1 MKKILTGLLGMFL
14 VFAVMNTTAF
24 ADTKEMRGAWIST
37 VWNLDWP
44 TVGSRNNQAQQ
55 KQEFVTLL
63 DKLQATGLNSVI
75 VQVRPKGDA
84 LYSSSLNPWSD
95 ILTGTQ
101 GKNPGYDPL
110 AFMIEETHKRGME
123 FHAWFN
129 PYRITTSGTDVNA
142 LASTHLARKY
152 PSLVMKH
159 EWVEDGKK
167 QSALVYNPGLPEVRK
182 HIIDTVAEVVR
193 NYKVDGIHFDD
204 YFYPRG
210 TYDDSIAYKNYGNGM
225 SLENW
230 RRNNGDLLIK
240 EVNTKIKSIN
250 SSVSFGVSPRGIW
263 KNATTDPAGSATKGG
278 QSYYD
283 IYCDSVAWIKN
294 GWVDYI
300 NPQIYWTFEN
310 SVAPYGVLVDWWAK
324 QVKGTNVKLYI
335 GHDVSK
341 TEVASQIETQVN
353 YSRGNSEVDGNI
365 FFRAKFICENSTLQ
379 SKLRQ
384 LNKFTHK
391 QLKGINRYETSV
403 KVSKEGWSSSNT
415 VLLVNGYA
423 NADGLVAT
431 PLASAYGAPIILSEK
446 NSLPSE
452 TKAEIK
458 RLNPSKVI
466 FIGGKT
472 VLSDSLKKQLQEI
485 KPNLEIERIGG
496 ATRFDTSLLV
506 AKKLDTIVDV
516 NKSYVCYGL
525 GEADALSIAA
535 KAGEDKS
542 PIILAEKN
550 AIPKSTIDWLRIES
564 LQTAYFIGGTTNIT
578 KAVISQMNSITSSD
592 VSGNRVA
599 GNNRYDTNAA
609 VIKKFYTN
617 SVQSGISVTKGLVLA
632 DALTSGPL
640 AAKLKTPIVLVDTEL
655 SNNQKKVL
663 STKQASLVYEI
674 GGGIN
679 PSAVQDVINRVR

>member
-1 MKKILTGLLGMFL
+1 MKKILTGLLGIFL
-14 VFAVMNTTAF
+14 VFSVMNTTAF

-44 TVGSRNNQAQQ
+44 TVGARNNVAQQ
-55 KQEFVTLL
+55 KQEYIALL
-63 DKLQATGLNSVI
+63 DKLQAAGLNSVI

-84 LYSSSLNPWSD
+84 LYNSSLNPWSD

-129 PYRITTSGTDVNA
+129 PYRITTSGTDVNT
-142 LASTHLARKY
+142 LASNNMARKN
-152 PSLVMKH
+152 PSWAIAYNNALYYDPGNPQVVNYLV
-159 EWVEDGKK
+159 E
-167 QSALVYNPGLPEVRK
+167 
-182 HIIDTVAEVVR
+182 TVAEVVK

-204 YFYPRG
+204 YFYPSKSFN
-210 TYDDSIAYKNYGNGM
+210 DDTSYSKYGNGI
-225 SLENW
+225 NKDDW
-230 RRNNGDLLIK
+230 RRAN
-240 EVNTKIKSIN
+240 VNTLIQKVHAKINSIN

-263 KNATTDPAGSATKGG
+263 KNASSDPAGSATNGG

-310 SVAPYGVLVDWWAK
+310 SAAPYGVLVDWWAK
-324 QVKGTNVKLYI
+324 QVQGTNVKLYI

-341 TEVASQIETQVN
+341 TEVSNQIEKQVN
-353 YSRGNSEVDGNI
+353 YSRANSEVDGNI
-365 FFRAKFICENSTLQ
+365 YFRAKFISENSTLQ
-379 SKLRQ
+379 SKLKQ
-384 LNKFTHK
+384 LNKVTHK
-391 QLKGINRYETSV
+391 QLKGLNRYETSV
-403 KVSKEGWSSSNT
+403 KVSKEGWSSANT

-466 FIGGKT
+466 LIGGKT

-485 KPNLEIERIGG
+485 KPNLDIDRIGG

-535 KAGEDKS
+535 KAGEDKA

-550 AIPKSTIDWLRIES
+550 AIPKSTIDWLRGES

-617 SVQSGISVTKGLVLA
+617 SGQSGISVTKGLVLA

-655 SNNQKKVL
+655 SNNQKQVL

>member
-44 TVGSRNNQAQQ
+44 TVGAKNNMAQQ
-55 KQEFVTLL
+55 KQEYIALL
-63 DKLQATGLNSVI
+63 DKLQAAGLNSVI

-84 LYSSSLNPWSD
+84 LYNSSLNPWSD

-142 LASTHLARKY
+142 LASNNMARKN
-152 PSLVMKH
+152 PSWAIAYNNALYYDPGNPQVVNYLV
-159 EWVEDGKK
+159 E
-167 QSALVYNPGLPEVRK
+167 
-182 HIIDTVAEVVR
+182 TVAEVVK

-204 YFYPRG
+204 YFYPSKSFN
-210 TYDDSIAYKNYGNGM
+210 DDTSYSKYGNGI
-225 SLENW
+225 NKDDW
-230 RRNNGDLLIK
+230 RRAN
-240 EVNTKIKSIN
+240 VNTLIQKVYTKINSIN

-263 KNATTDPAGSATKGG
+263 KNASSDPAGSATNGG

-310 SVAPYGVLVDWWAK
+310 SAAPYGTLVDWWAK

-335 GHDVSK
+335 GHDVSN
-341 TEVASQIETQVN
+341 TEVANQIETQVN
-353 YSRGNSEVDGNI
+353 YNRSNSEVNGSI
-365 FFRAKFICENSTLQ
+365 YFRAKFISENSTLQ
-379 SKLRQ
+379 SKLKQ
-384 LNKFTHK
+384 LNKVTHK
-391 QLKGINRYETSV
+391 QLKGLNRYETSV
-403 KVSKEGWSSSNT
+403 KVSKEGWSSANT

-431 PLASAYGAPIILSEK
+431 PLASAYGAPILLS
-446 NSLPSE
+446 SADTLPKS
-452 TKAEIK
+452 TKAELK

-466 FIGGKT
+466 LIGGKT

-485 KPNLEIERIGG
+485 KPNLEVNRIGG

-506 AKKLDTIVDV
+506 AKKLDTIVDA
-516 NKSYVCYGL
+516 NKSYVCYGF

-535 KAGEDKS
+535 KAGEDKC
-542 PIILAEKN
+542 PIILAKKD
-550 AIPKSTIDWLRIES
+550 AIPKSTLDWLRGES

-599 GNNRYDTNAA
+599 GINRYDTNAA

-640 AAKLKTPIVLVDTEL
+640 AAKLKTPIVLVNTEL
-655 SNNQKKVL
+655 SNNQKQVL

>member
-55 KQEFVTLL
+55 KQEFITLL

-142 LASTHLARKY
+142 LASNNMARKN
-152 PSLVMKH
+152 PS
-159 EWVEDGKK
+159 WAIAYNN
-167 QSALVYNPGLPEVRK
+167 ALYYDPGNPEVVNYLVE
-182 HIIDTVAEVVR
+182 TVAEVVK

-204 YFYPRG
+204 YFYPSKSFNDG
-210 TYDDSIAYKNYGNGM
+210 TSYNKYGNGI
-225 SLENW
+225 NKDDW
-230 RRNNGDLLIK
+230 RRAN
-240 EVNTKIKSIN
+240 VNTLIQKVYTKINSIN

-403 KVSKEGWSSSNT
+403 KKVG
-415 VLLVNGYA
+415 
-423 NADGLVAT
+423 VAQ
-431 PLASAYGAPIILSEK
+431 IL
-446 NSLPSE
+446 
-452 TKAEIK
+452 
-458 RLNPSKVI
+458 
-466 FIGGKT
+466 
-472 VLSDSLKKQLQEI
+472 
-485 KPNLEIERIGG
+485 
-496 ATRFDTSLLV
+496 
-506 AKKLDTIVDV
+506 
-516 NKSYVCYGL
+516 YY
-525 GEADALSIAA
+525 
-535 KAGEDKS
+535 
-542 PIILAEKN
+542 
-550 AIPKSTIDWLRIES
+550 
-564 LQTAYFIGGTTNIT
+564 
-578 KAVISQMNSITSSD
+578 
-592 VSGNRVA
+592 
-599 GNNRYDTNAA
+599 
-609 VIKKFYTN
+609 
-617 SVQSGISVTKGLVLA
+617 
-632 DALTSGPL
+632 
-640 AAKLKTPIVLVDTEL
+640 
-655 SNNQKKVL
+655 
-663 STKQASLVYEI
+663 
-674 GGGIN
+674 
-679 PSAVQDVINRVR
+679 

>member
-44 TVGSRNNQAQQ
+44 TVGARNNQAQQ
-55 KQEFVTLL
+55 KQEFITLL

-84 LYSSSLNPWSD
+84 LYNSSLNPWSD

-142 LASTHLARKY
+142 LASNNMARKN
-152 PSLVMKH
+152 PSWAIAYNKALYYDPGNPQVVNYLV
-159 EWVEDGKK
+159 E
-167 QSALVYNPGLPEVRK
+167 
-182 HIIDTVAEVVR
+182 TVAEVVK

-204 YFYPRG
+204 YFYPSKSFNDN
-210 TYDDSIAYKNYGNGM
+210 TSYSKYGNGI
-225 SLENW
+225 NKDDW
-230 RRNNGDLLIK
+230 RRANVNALIQK
-240 EVNTKIKSIN
+240 VYTKINSID

-263 KNATTDPAGSATKGG
+263 KNASSDPAGSATHGG

-300 NPQIYWTFEN
+300 NPQIYWSFEN
-310 SVAPYGVLVDWWAK
+310 SAAPYGTLVDWWAK

-341 TEVASQIETQVN
+341 TEVANQIEKQVN
-353 YSRGNSEVDGNI
+353 YSRANSEVDGNI
-365 FFRAKFICENSTLQ
+365 YFRAKFISENSTLQ
-379 SKLRQ
+379 SKLKQ
-384 LNKFTHK
+384 LNKVTHK
-391 QLKGINRYETSV
+391 QLKGLNRYETSV
-403 KVSKEGWSSSNT
+403 KVSKEGWSSANT

-431 PLASAYGAPIILSEK
+431 PLASAYGAPILLS
-446 NSLPSE
+446 SADTLPES
-452 TKAEIK
+452 TKTELK

-466 FIGGKT
+466 LIGGKT

-485 KPNLEIERIGG
+485 KPDLEVNRIGG
-496 ATRFDTSLLV
+496 DTRFDTSLLV
-506 AKKLDTIVDV
+506 AKKLDTIVDA
-516 NKSYVCYGL
+516 NKSYVCYGF

-542 PIILAEKN
+542 PIILAKKD
-550 AIPKSTIDWLRIES
+550 AIPKGTLDWLRGES

-578 KAVISQMNSITSSD
+578 KSVISQMNSITSSD

-599 GNNRYDTNAA
+599 GINRYDTNAA

-617 SVQSGISVTKGLVLA
+617 SVQSGISVAKGLVLA

-640 AAKLKTPIVLVDTEL
+640 AAKLKTPIVLVNTEL
-655 SNNQKKVL
+655 SNNQKQVL
-663 STKQASLVYEI
+663 STKQASLLYEI

>member
-44 TVGSRNNQAQQ
+44 TVGSRNNEAQQ
-55 KQEFVTLL
+55 KQEFITLL

-84 LYSSSLNPWSD
+84 LYNSSLNPWSD

-142 LASTHLARKY
+142 LASNNMARKN
-152 PSLVMKH
+152 PS
-159 EWVEDGKK
+159 WAIAYNN
-167 QSALVYNPGLPEVRK
+167 ALYYDPGNPEVVNYLVE
-182 HIIDTVAEVVR
+182 TVAEVVK

-204 YFYPRG
+204 YFYPSKSFN
-210 TYDDSIAYKNYGNGM
+210 DDTSYNKYGNGI
-225 SLENW
+225 NKDDW
-230 RRNNGDLLIK
+230 RRAN
-240 EVNTKIKSIN
+240 VNTLIQKVYTKINSID

-263 KNATTDPAGSATKGG
+263 KNASTDPAGSATNGG

-310 SVAPYGVLVDWWAK
+310 SAAPYGTLVDWWAK

-341 TEVASQIETQVN
+341 TEVASQIEKQVN
-353 YSRGNSEVDGNI
+353 YSRANSEVDGNI
-365 FFRAKFICENSTLQ
+365 YFRAKFISENSTLQ
-379 SKLRQ
+379 SKLKQ

-431 PLASAYGAPIILSEK
+431 PLASAYGAPILLS
-446 NSLPSE
+446 SADTLPES
-452 TKAEIK
+452 TKTELK

-466 FIGGKT
+466 LIGGKG
-472 VLSDSLKKQLQEI
+472 VLYDKLINEI
-485 KPNLEIERIGG
+485 KSIKSSITVERLGG
-496 ATRFDTSLLV
+496 STRYDTSLLV
-506 AKKLDTIVDV
+506 AKRLDTISDT
-516 NKSYVCYGL
+516 NKAYICYGY
-525 GEADALSIAA
+525 GEADALSISV
-535 KAGEDKS
+535 KAGEDRQ
-542 PIILAEKN
+542 PIILSETNSLKASSFEWLKGEK
-550 AIPKSTIDWLRIES
+550 
-564 LQTAYFIGGTTNIT
+564 LQNAYFIGGTGIIGNS
-578 KAVISQMNSITSSD
+578 VISQMNSITSSD

-617 SVQSGISVTKGLVLA
+617 SGQSGISVTKGLVLA

-679 PSAVQDVINRVR
+679 PSAVQDVINRVK

>member
-14 VFAVMNTTAF
+14 VFAIMNTTAF

-44 TVGSRNNQAQQ
+44 TVGAKNNEAQQ
-55 KQEFVTLL
+55 KQEFITLL

-84 LYSSSLNPWSD
+84 LYNSSLNPWSD

-142 LASTHLARKY
+142 LASNNMARKN
-152 PSLVMKH
+152 PS
-159 EWVEDGKK
+159 WAIAYNN
-167 QSALVYNPGLPEVRK
+167 ALYYDPGNPEVVNYLVE
-182 HIIDTVAEVVR
+182 TVAEVVK
-193 NYKVDGIHFDD
+193 NYRVDGIHFDD
-204 YFYPRG
+204 YFYPSKSFN
-210 TYDDSIAYKNYGNGM
+210 DDTSYSKYGNGI
-225 SLENW
+225 NKDDW
-230 RRNNGDLLIK
+230 RRANVNTLIQK
-240 EVNTKIKSIN
+240 VNTKINSID

-263 KNATTDPAGSATKGG
+263 KNASTDPAGSATNGG

-283 IYCDSVAWIKN
+283 IYCDSVKWIKS

-310 SVAPYGVLVDWWAK
+310 SAAPYGTLVDWWAK

-341 TEVASQIETQVN
+341 TEVASQIEKQVN
-353 YSRGNSEVDGNI
+353 YSRANSEADGNI
-365 FFRAKFICENSTLQ
+365 YFRAKFISENSTLQ
-379 SKLRQ
+379 SKLKQ

-403 KVSKEGWSSSNT
+403 KVSKEGWSSANT

-431 PLASAYGAPIILSEK
+431 PLASAYGAPILLS
-446 NSLPSE
+446 SADTLPES
-452 TKAEIK
+452 TKTELK

-466 FIGGKT
+466 LIGGKT

-485 KPNLEIERIGG
+485 KPDLEVNRIGG
-496 ATRFDTSLLV
+496 DTRFDTSLLV
-506 AKKLDTIVDV
+506 AKKLDTIVDA
-516 NKSYVCYGL
+516 NKSYVCYGF

-542 PIILAEKN
+542 PIILAKKD
-550 AIPKSTIDWLRIES
+550 AIPKGTLDWLRGES

-578 KAVISQMNSITSSD
+578 KSVISQMNSITSSD

-599 GNNRYDTNAA
+599 GINRYDTNAA

-617 SVQSGISVTKGLVLA
+617 SVQSGISVAKGLVLA

-640 AAKLKTPIVLVDTEL
+640 AAKLKTPIVLVNTEL
-655 SNNQKKVL
+655 SNNQKQVL

-679 PSAVQDVINRVR
+679 PSTVQDVINRVR

>member
-55 KQEFVTLL
+55 KQEFITLL

-84 LYSSSLNPWSD
+84 LYNSSLNPWSD

-142 LASTHLARKY
+142 LASNNMARNN
-152 PSLVMKH
+152 PSWAIAYNNALYYDPGNPQVVNYLV
-159 EWVEDGKK
+159 E
-167 QSALVYNPGLPEVRK
+167 
-182 HIIDTVAEVVR
+182 TVAEVVK

-204 YFYPRG
+204 YFYPSKSFN
-210 TYDDSIAYKNYGNGM
+210 DDTSYSKYGNGI
-225 SLENW
+225 NKDDW
-230 RRNNGDLLIK
+230 RRAN
-240 EVNTKIKSIN
+240 VNTLIQKVYTKINSIN

-263 KNATTDPAGSATKGG
+263 KNASSDPAGSATNGG

-300 NPQIYWTFEN
+300 NPQIYWAFEN
-310 SVAPYGVLVDWWAK
+310 SAAPYGTLVDWWAK

-341 TEVASQIETQVN
+341 TEVANQIEKQVN
-353 YSRGNSEVDGNI
+353 YSRANSEVDGNI
-365 FFRAKFICENSTLQ
+365 YFRAKFISENSTLQ
-379 SKLRQ
+379 SKLKQ
-384 LNKFTHK
+384 LNKVTHK
-391 QLKGINRYETSV
+391 QLKGLNRYETSV
-403 KVSKEGWSSSNT
+403 KVSKEGWSSANT

-431 PLASAYGAPIILSEK
+431 PLASAYGAPILLS
-446 NSLPSE
+446 SADTLPES
-452 TKAEIK
+452 TKTELK

-466 FIGGKT
+466 LIGGKG
-472 VLSDSLKKQLQEI
+472 VLYDKLINEI
-485 KPNLEIERIGG
+485 KSIKSSITVERLGG
-496 ATRFDTSLLV
+496 STRYDTSLLV
-506 AKKLDTIVDV
+506 AKRLDTIIDT
-516 NKSYVCYGL
+516 NKAYICYGY
-525 GEADALSIAA
+525 GEADALSISA
-535 KAGEDKS
+535 KAGEERQ
-542 PIILAEKN
+542 PIILSETNSLKDSSFEWLKGEK
-550 AIPKSTIDWLRIES
+550 
-564 LQTAYFIGGTTNIT
+564 LQNAYFIGGTGIIGDS
-578 KAVISQMNSITSSD
+578 VISKVNSITSSN

-599 GNNRYDTNAA
+599 GINRYDTNAA

-617 SVQSGISVTKGLVLA
+617 SVQSGISVTKGDVLA

-655 SNNQKKVL
+655 SNNQKQVL

>member
-1 MKKILTGLLGMFL
+1 MKKILTGLLGIFL

-44 TVGSRNNQAQQ
+44 TVGARNNVAQQ
-55 KQEFVTLL
+55 KQEFITLL
-63 DKLQATGLNSVI
+63 DKLQAAGLNSVI

-84 LYSSSLNPWSD
+84 LYNSTLNPWSD

-101 GKNPGYDPL
+101 GKNPGYDPM

-142 LASTHLARKY
+142 LASSNMARKN
-152 PSLVMKH
+152 PSWVIAYNNALYYDPGNPQVVNYLV
-159 EWVEDGKK
+159 E
-167 QSALVYNPGLPEVRK
+167 
-182 HIIDTVAEVVR
+182 TVAEVVK

-204 YFYPRG
+204 YFYPSKAFNDE
-210 TYDDSIAYKNYGNGM
+210 TSYSKYGNGI
-225 SLENW
+225 NKDDW
-230 RRNNGDLLIK
+230 RRAN
-240 EVNTKIKSIN
+240 VNTLIQKVHAKINSIN

-263 KNATTDPAGSATKGG
+263 KNASSDPTGSATNGG

-310 SVAPYGVLVDWWAK
+310 SAAPYGTLVDWWAK
-324 QVKGTNVKLYI
+324 QVQGTNVKLYI
-335 GHDVSK
+335 GHDISK
-341 TEVASQIETQVN
+341 TEVSNQIETQVN
-353 YSRGNSEVDGNI
+353 YSRANLEVDGNVY
-365 FFRAKFICENSTLQ
+365 FRAKFIAENSTLQ
-379 SKLRQ
+379 SKLKQ
-384 LNKFTHK
+384 LNKVTHK
-391 QLKGINRYETSV
+391 QLKGLNRYETSV
-403 KVSKEGWSSSNT
+403 KVSKEGWSSANT

-431 PLASAYGAPIILSEK
+431 PLASAYGAPILLS
-446 NSLPSE
+446 SADVLPKS
-452 TKAEIK
+452 TKDELK

-466 FIGGKT
+466 LIGGKG
-472 VLSDSLKKQLQEI
+472 VLYDKLINEI
-485 KPNLEIERIGG
+485 KSIKSSIEVERLGG
-496 ATRFDTSLLV
+496 LTRYDTSLLV
-506 AKKLDTIVDV
+506 AKKLDTIIDT
-516 NKSYVCYGL
+516 NKAYVCYGL

-535 KAGEDKS
+535 KAGEEKQ
-542 PIILAEKN
+542 PIILSETNSLKAS
-550 AIPKSTIDWLRIES
+550 ALDWLKGEK
-564 LQTAYFIGGTTNIT
+564 LQDAYFIGGTGIISNS
-578 KAVISQMNSITSSD
+578 VISQVNSITTSN
-592 VSGNRVA
+592 VSGNRVS
-599 GNNRYDTNAA
+599 GINRYDTNAA

-617 SVQSGISVTKGLVLA
+617 SVQSGMSVTKGLVLA

-640 AAKLKTPIVLVDTEL
+640 AAKLKTPIVLVDTQL
-655 SNNQKKVL
+655 SNNQKQVL

-679 PSAVQDVINRVR
+679 PSAVQDVINRIR

>member
-1 MKKILTGLLGMFL
+1 MKKLLSGLLGMFL

-24 ADTKEMRGAWIST
+24 ADAKEMRGAWIST

-55 KQEFVTLL
+55 KQEFITLL

-84 LYSSSLNPWSD
+84 LYNSSLNPWSD

-142 LASTHLARKY
+142 LASNNMARKN
-152 PSLVMKH
+152 PSWAIAYNNALYYDPGNPQVVNYLV
-159 EWVEDGKK
+159 E
-167 QSALVYNPGLPEVRK
+167 
-182 HIIDTVAEVVR
+182 TVAEVVK

-204 YFYPRG
+204 YFYPSKSFN
-210 TYDDSIAYKNYGNGM
+210 DDTSYSKYGNGI
-225 SLENW
+225 NKDDW
-230 RRNNGDLLIK
+230 RRANVNALIQK
-240 EVNTKIKSIN
+240 VYTKINSIN

-263 KNATTDPAGSATKGG
+263 KNASSDPAGSATNGG

-310 SVAPYGVLVDWWAK
+310 SAAPYGTLVDWWAK

-341 TEVASQIETQVN
+341 TEVANQIEKQVN

-365 FFRAKFICENSTLQ
+365 YFRAKFISENSTLQ
-379 SKLRQ
+379 SKLKQ
-384 LNKFTHK
+384 LNKVTHK
-391 QLKGINRYETSV
+391 QLKGLNRYETSV
-403 KVSKEGWSSSNT
+403 KVSKEGWSSANT

-431 PLASAYGAPIILSEK
+431 PLASAYGAPILLS
-446 NSLPSE
+446 SADTLPES
-452 TKAEIK
+452 TKTELK

-466 FIGGKT
+466 LIGGKT

-485 KPNLEIERIGG
+485 KPDLEVNRIGG
-496 ATRFDTSLLV
+496 DTRFDTSLLV
-506 AKKLDTIVDV
+506 AKKLDTIVDA
-516 NKSYVCYGL
+516 NKSYVCYGF

-542 PIILAEKN
+542 PIILAKKD
-550 AIPKSTIDWLRIES
+550 AIPKGTLDWLRGES

-578 KAVISQMNSITSSD
+578 KSVISQMNSITSSD

-599 GNNRYDTNAA
+599 GINRYDTNAA

-617 SVQSGISVTKGLVLA
+617 SVQSGISVAKGLVLA

-640 AAKLKTPIVLVDTEL
+640 AAKLKTPIVLVNTEL
-655 SNNQKKVL
+655 SNNQKQVL

-679 PSAVQDVINRVR
+679 PSTVQDVINRVR

>member
-1 MKKILTGLLGMFL
+1 MKKLLSGLLGMFL
-14 VFAVMNTTAF
+14 VFAVMNITAF

-55 KQEFVTLL
+55 KQEFITLL

-142 LASTHLARKY
+142 LASNNMARKN
-152 PSLVMKH
+152 PS
-159 EWVEDGKK
+159 WAIAYNN
-167 QSALVYNPGLPEVRK
+167 ALYYDPGNPEVVNYLVE
-182 HIIDTVAEVVR
+182 TVAEVVK

-204 YFYPRG
+204 YFYPSKSFNDG
-210 TYDDSIAYKNYGNGM
+210 TSYNKYGNGI
-225 SLENW
+225 NKDDW
-230 RRNNGDLLIK
+230 RRAN
-240 EVNTKIKSIN
+240 VNTLIQKVYTKINSIN

-300 NPQIYWTFEN
+300 NPQIYWIFEN

-341 TEVASQIETQVN
+341 TKVASQIETQVN

-365 FFRAKFICENSTLQ
+365 YFRAKFICENSTLQ

-403 KVSKEGWSSSNT
+403 KVSKEGWSSANT

-431 PLASAYGAPIILSEK
+431 PLASAYGAPILLS
-446 NSLPSE
+446 SADTLPES
-452 TKAEIK
+452 TKTELK

-466 FIGGKT
+466 LIGGKG
-472 VLSDSLKKQLQEI
+472 VLYDKLINEI
-485 KPNLEIERIGG
+485 KSIKSSITVERLGG
-496 ATRFDTSLLV
+496 STRYDTSLLV
-506 AKKLDTIVDV
+506 AKRLDTISDT
-516 NKSYVCYGL
+516 NKAYICYGY
-525 GEADALSIAA
+525 GEADALSISV
-535 KAGEDKS
+535 KAGEDRQ
-542 PIILAEKN
+542 PIILSETNSLKASSFEWLKGEK
-550 AIPKSTIDWLRIES
+550 
-564 LQTAYFIGGTTNIT
+564 LQNAYFIGGTGIIGNS
-578 KAVISQMNSITSSD
+578 VISQMNSITSSD

>member
-44 TVGSRNNQAQQ
+44 TVGSRNNEAQQ
-55 KQEFVTLL
+55 KQEFITLL

-84 LYSSSLNPWSD
+84 LYNSSLNPWSD

-142 LASTHLARKY
+142 LASNNMARKN
-152 PSLVMKH
+152 PS
-159 EWVEDGKK
+159 WAIAYNN
-167 QSALVYNPGLPEVRK
+167 ALYYDPGNPEVVNYLVE
-182 HIIDTVAEVVR
+182 TVAEVVK
-193 NYKVDGIHFDD
+193 NYRVDGIHFDD
-204 YFYPRG
+204 YFYPSKSFN
-210 TYDDSIAYKNYGNGM
+210 DDTSYSKYGNGI
-225 SLENW
+225 NKDDW
-230 RRNNGDLLIK
+230 RRANVNTLIQK
-240 EVNTKIKSIN
+240 VNTKINSID

-263 KNATTDPAGSATKGG
+263 KNASTDPAGSATNGG

-283 IYCDSVAWIKN
+283 IYCDSVKWIKS

-310 SVAPYGVLVDWWAK
+310 SAAPYGTLVDWWAK

-341 TEVASQIETQVN
+341 TEVASQIEKQVN
-353 YSRGNSEVDGNI
+353 YSRANSEADGNI
-365 FFRAKFICENSTLQ
+365 YFRAKFISENSTLQ
-379 SKLRQ
+379 SKLKQ

-403 KVSKEGWSSSNT
+403 KVSKEGWSSANT

-458 RLNPSKVI
+458 RLDPSKVI
-466 FIGGKT
+466 LIGGKT

-485 KPNLEIERIGG
+485 KPNLEIDRIGG

-550 AIPKSTIDWLRIES
+550 AIPKSTIDWLRVES

-617 SVQSGISVTKGLVLA
+617 SAQSGISVTKGLVLA

-655 SNNQKKVL
+655 SNNQKQVL

>member
-14 VFAVMNTTAF
+14 VFAIMNTTAF

-44 TVGSRNNQAQQ
+44 TVGAKNNEAQQ
-55 KQEFVTLL
+55 KQEFITLL

-84 LYSSSLNPWSD
+84 LYNSSLNPWSD

-142 LASTHLARKY
+142 LASNNMARKN
-152 PSLVMKH
+152 PS
-159 EWVEDGKK
+159 WAIAYNN
-167 QSALVYNPGLPEVRK
+167 ALYYDPGNPEVVNYLVE
-182 HIIDTVAEVVR
+182 TVAEVVK
-193 NYKVDGIHFDD
+193 NYRVDGIHFDD
-204 YFYPRG
+204 YFYPSKSFN
-210 TYDDSIAYKNYGNGM
+210 DDTSYSKYGNGI
-225 SLENW
+225 NKDDW
-230 RRNNGDLLIK
+230 RRANVNTLIQK
-240 EVNTKIKSIN
+240 VNTKINSID

-263 KNATTDPAGSATKGG
+263 KNASTDPAGSATNGG

-283 IYCDSVAWIKN
+283 IYCDSVKWIKS

-310 SVAPYGVLVDWWAK
+310 SAAPYGTLVDWWAK

-341 TEVASQIETQVN
+341 TEVASQIEKQVN
-353 YSRGNSEVDGNI
+353 YNRSNSEVNGSI
-365 FFRAKFICENSTLQ
+365 YFRAKFISENSTLQ
-379 SKLRQ
+379 SKLKQ
-384 LNKFTHK
+384 LNKVTHK

-403 KVSKEGWSSSNT
+403 KVSKEGWSSANT

-458 RLNPSKVI
+458 RLSPSKVI
-466 FIGGKT
+466 LIGGKT

-485 KPNLEIERIGG
+485 KPNLEIDRIGG

-550 AIPKSTIDWLRIES
+550 AIPKSTLDWLRGES

-617 SVQSGISVTKGLVLA
+617 SAQSGISVTKGLVLA

-655 SNNQKKVL
+655 SNNQKQVL

>member
-14 VFAVMNTTAF
+14 VFSVMNTTAF

-44 TVGSRNNQAQQ
+44 TVGARNNVTQQ
-55 KQEFVTLL
+55 KKEFIALL
-63 DKLQATGLNSVI
+63 DKLQATGINSVI

-84 LYSSSLNPWSD
+84 LYNSSLNPWSD

-142 LASTHLARKY
+142 LASSNMARKN
-152 PSLVMKH
+152 PS
-159 EWVEDGKK
+159 W
-167 QSALVYNPGLPEVRK
+167 SIACNNALYYDPGNPEVVNYLVK
-182 HIIDTVAEVVR
+182 TVAEVVK

-204 YFYPRG
+204 YFYPSKSFN
-210 TYDDSIAYKNYGNGM
+210 DDISYSKYGNGI
-225 SLENW
+225 NKDDW
-230 RRNNGDLLIK
+230 RRANVNTLIK
-240 EVNTKIKSIN
+240 KVYAKINSIN

-263 KNATTDPAGSATKGG
+263 KNASSDPAGSATNGG

-294 GWVDYI
+294 GWIDYI
-300 NPQIYWTFEN
+300 NPQIYWTFKN
-310 SVAPYGVLVDWWAK
+310 SAAPYGTLVDWWAK
-324 QVKGTNVKLYI
+324 QVQGTNVKLYI
-335 GHDVSK
+335 GHDISK
-341 TEVASQIETQVN
+341 TEVANQIDKQVN
-353 YSRGNSEVDGNI
+353 YSRANLEVDGNVY
-365 FFRAKFICENSTLQ
+365 FRAKIIAENSTLQ
-379 SKLRQ
+379 SKLKQ
-384 LNKFTHK
+384 LNKVTHK
-391 QLKGINRYETSV
+391 QLKGLNRYETSV
-403 KVSKEGWSSSNT
+403 KVSKEGWSSTNT

-431 PLASAYGAPIILSEK
+431 PLASAYGAPILLSSAD
-446 NSLPSE
+446 SLPKS
-452 TKAEIK
+452 TKAELK

-466 FIGGKT
+466 LIGGKG
-472 VLSDSLKKQLQEI
+472 VLSDKLINEI
-485 KPNLEIERIGG
+485 KSIKSSIEVERIGG
-496 ATRFDTSLLV
+496 LTRYDTSLLV

-516 NKSYVCYGL
+516 NKAYICYGL

-535 KAGEDKS
+535 KAGEEKQ
-542 PIILAEKN
+542 PIILSEKN
-550 AIPKSTIDWLRIES
+550 SLKASALDWLKGEK
-564 LQTAYFIGGTTNIT
+564 LQNAYFIGGTGIISNS
-578 KAVISQMNSITSSD
+578 VISQVNSITASN
-592 VSGNRVA
+592 VSENRVS

-617 SVQSGISVTKGLVLA
+617 SVQSGMSVTKGLVLA

-655 SNNQKKVL
+655 SNNQKQVL

-679 PSAVQDVINRVR
+679 PSAVQEIINRIR